1 MSVAVV
7 DERPGVW
14 VGHAGPIC
22 VPDLEEGIVFYSTL
36 GLHLIHRS
44 DELAA
49 LQLRGGTHLV
59 LLRGVD
65 EPGEAPFD
73 LMVDDIDAYRTALV
87 DAGLDPTA
95 VEQLRAHSRFSIT
108 DPGGTTVR
116 IHDSHVVGPA

>member
-1 MSVAVV
+1 MSVAAA
-7 DERPGVW
+7 DGRPGVW

-22 VPDLEEGIVFYSTL
+22 VPDLDDGIEFYSIL
-36 GLHLIHRS
+36 GLHLIHRN

-59 LLRGVD
+59 LLQAPG

-73 LMVDDIDAYRTALV
+73 LMVDDIAGYRTALI
-87 DAGLDPTA
+87 DAGLQPTA
-95 VEQLRAHSRFSIT
+95 VEQLRAHARFTIT
-108 DPGGTTVR
+108 DPGGTTIR